1 MSMTIAWK
9 INSSVKTIQHLI
21 TNIIKDHSE
30 FLTTITKEIVHYSK
44 VYSCKLILVLSPI
57 H

>member
-9 INSSVKTIQHLI
+9 IKSSVKTIQHLI